1 MILDP
6 LEKNIIILKVWKFAE
21 IFMNLSKNLEIERF
35 EKLLKGEKAGNEKKK
50 KVEQIEKFRNIT
62 SVLKSKC
69 FCKRDVAT
77 LKQIKGYLKKEKKLD
92 DNILNQINDANV
104 IEK

>member
-1 MILDP
+1 MGWARKG
-6 LEKNIIILKVWKFAE
+6 ERRNEERAWKKEARE
-21 IFMNLSKNLEIERF
+21 
-35 EKLLKGEKAGNEKKK
+35 KGEKAGNEKKK

-69 FCKRDVAT
+69 FCKRDVPT

-92 DNILNQINDANV
+92 NNILNQINDANV
-104 IEK
+104 IEKWNTFNNWN